1 MMNYIKSELYRIVH
15 SKGIYIL
22 SGICA
27 LLLLS
32 MNVVLHLFGQGGHFA
47 YNNTEFVFSMVWSAL
62 NAVFFLTLVMGS
74 IIFADEYKNKTISNS
89 IAFGYSRISLY
100 FGKILVGMIV
110 SVAALAAVMGIFIIS
125 AYLLLENSGI
135 DVLLKMFRGI
145 GASIPALLTG
155 EIAAITFC
163 FLLGTT
169 TGAIW
174 SWFGLMIGVPMVSE
188 ILGMMGKKFDFFA
201 RLSKWL
207 VYEVL
212 QDNQIIVTEDGM
224 AREVIMAWMTRDGLI
239 RMILAGVIGIAI
251 FLIWGVLGLRC
262 KEIK

>member
-1 MMNYIKSELYRIVH
+1 MMNYIKSELYRVTH

-27 LLLLS
+27 LLLVS
-32 MNVVLHLFGQGGHFA
+32 MNAVLHFFGSGGHFA
-47 YNNTEFVFSMVWSAL
+47 YNNTGFAFSSVWSSL
-62 NAVFFLTLVMGS
+62 TVVFLLTLCMGS
-74 IIFADEYKNKTISNS
+74 LIFADEYKNKTISNS
-89 IAFGYSRISLY
+89 IAFGYSRVSLY
-100 FGKILVGMIV
+100 FGKILVGLIV
-110 SVAALAAVMGIFIIS
+110 SVAALTAVLGIFVIS
-125 AYLLLENSGI
+125 AYMLLENSGI
-135 DVLLKMFRGI
+135 EVLLKMFRAI

-163 FLLGTT
+163 FLIGTT

-174 SWFGLMIGVPMVSE
+174 SWVGLMMGVPMVSE
-188 ILGMMGKKFDFFA
+188 ILGMKFDFFA

-212 QDNQIIVTEDGM
+212 QDNQIIVTEEEM

-239 RMILAGVIGIAI
+239 RMILAGVIGIAV
-251 FLIWGVLGLRC
+251 FLILGVFGMKR

>member
-1 MMNYIKSELYRIVH
+1 MINYIKSELYRIVH
-15 SKGIYIL
+15 SKGIYFL

-27 LLLLS
+27 LLLVS
-32 MNVVLHLFGQGGHFA
+32 MNVVLHLFGQGGRFA

-62 NAVFFLTLVMGS
+62 NSVFFLTLCMVS
-74 IIFADEYKNKTISNS
+74 IIFAEEYKNKTISNS

-110 SVAALAAVMGIFIIS
+110 SAAALAAVLGIFIIS
-125 AYLLLENSGI
+125 AYLLLENSGV

-155 EIAAITFC
+155 EIAAITLC
-163 FLLGTT
+163 FLMGTT

-174 SWFGLMIGVPMVSE
+174 SWVGLMIGVPMISE
-188 ILGMMGKKFDFFA
+188 ILGMKFDFFA

-212 QDNQIIVTEDGM
+212 QDNQIIMSEEGM
-224 AREVIMAWMTRDGLI
+224 AREVVMAWMTRDGLI

-251 FLIWGVLGLRC
+251 FLIWGVLGLRR

>member
-1 MMNYIKSELYRIVH
+1 MINYIKSELYRIVH

-62 NAVFFLTLVMGS
+62 NSVFFLTLVMGS

-110 SVAALAAVMGIFIIS
+110 SVAALTAVLGIFIIS

-188 ILGMMGKKFDFFA
+188 LLGMKFDFFA

-212 QDNQIIVTEDGM
+212 QDNQIIMSEEGM
-224 AREVIMAWMTRDGLI
+224 AREVVMAWMTRDGLI

-251 FLIWGVLGLRC
+251 FLIWGVLGLRR

>member
-1 MMNYIKSELYRIVH
+1 MMNYIKSELYRVVH

-27 LLLLS
+27 LLLVS
-32 MNVVLHLFGQGGHFA
+32 MNVVLHLFGRGGHFA

-62 NAVFFLTLVMGS
+62 NSVFFLTVCMGS
-74 IIFADEYKNKTISNS
+74 LIFAEEYKNKTISNS

-100 FGKILVGMIV
+100 FGKLLVGMIV
-110 SVAALAAVMGIFIIS
+110 SVAALVAVLGIFIIS

-188 ILGMMGKKFDFFA
+188 ILGMKFDFFA
-201 RLSKWL
+201 KLSKWL

-212 QDNQIIVTEDGM
+212 QDNQIIMTEGEM
-224 AREVIMAWMTRDGLI
+224 AREVVMAWMTRDGLT
-239 RMILAGVIGIAI
+239 RMILAGMIGIAI
-251 FLIWGVLGLRC
+251 FLIWGVVGLRR